1 MELIKQL
8 QEAITRTERLK
19 TAFGKAIDAA
29 IEKYVDQFKD
39 GKGEQVKDTMLDK
52 FDPNLNKGQ
61 ITTMLKELG
70 VENAS
75 DIAQTIISQAHKFD
89 TELSRA
95 SA

>member
-19 TAFGKAIDAA
+19 TAFSKAIDAA
-29 IEKYVDQFKD
+29 VEQYVDQFKD

-52 FDPNLNKGQ
+52 FDPNMNKGQ
-61 ITTMLKELG
+61 ISTVLKELG
-70 VENAS
+70 IENNS
-75 DIAQTIISQAHKFD
+75 DIAQFIIQKAHKFD
-89 TELSRA
+89 SELSRA